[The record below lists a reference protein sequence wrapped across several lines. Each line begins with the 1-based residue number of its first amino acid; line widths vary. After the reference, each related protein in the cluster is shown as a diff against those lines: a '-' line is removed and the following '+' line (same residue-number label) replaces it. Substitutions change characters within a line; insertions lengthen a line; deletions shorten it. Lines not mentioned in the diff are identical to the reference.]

1 MVSKALSFGSQLFSR
16 SPDEIQANDA
26 GNSPTSKIVR
36 SATMD
41 KPRMSRE
48 LAVDLQQLRFAIAAA
63 DYGSLRQA
71 AAVFSIPHS
80 ILSRSIRQ
88 FEHRIG
94 TTVFER
100 SGRGVQPTPAGRRI
114 LRMARLIL
122 EQIDV
127 LVATAKSNGRGE
139 AGRLSIGFCTSI
151 SAGNLRATLT
161 EFKNRHPRI
170 ELATIE
176 RSRTR
181 LATSLRNGTAD
192 VLIVTGDVP
201 LPDNNIRP
209 LWSER
214 VLLSLPEDHA
224 LAAREVVYW
233 TDLRNETVLL
243 SQHDPGRELED
254 LVISRLVSPAER
266 PKIEHH
272 DVSRGIIKSLISM
285 RLGIGLVLESDI
297 GASFAGLVYRELRD
311 GTGPTR
317 VGFSAHW
324 REDNDNPALV
334 NFLKLLAERYPS
346 PARD

>member
-1 MVSKALSFGSQLFSR
+1 
-16 SPDEIQANDA
+16 
-26 GNSPTSKIVR
+26 
-36 SATMD
+36 MD
-41 KPRMSRE
+41 KPRMSRV
-48 LAVDLQQLRFAIAAA
+48 LAIDLQQLQFAIAAA
-63 DYGSLRQA
+63 DYGSIRQA
-71 AAVFSIPHS
+71 AELLSIQHS

-94 TTVFER
+94 VTVFER
-100 SGRGVQPTPAGRRI
+100 SGGGVKPTPAGRSV

-122 EQIDV
+122 EQVDV

-161 EFKNRHPRI
+161 EFKNRQPRI
-170 ELATIE
+170 ELATVE

-181 LATSLRNGTAD
+181 LATALRNGTVD
-192 VLIVTGDVP
+192 ILVVTGEVP
-201 LPDNNIRP
+201 LPDNNVRS

-214 VLLSLPEDHA
+214 ILVSLAEDHP
-224 LAAREVVYW
+224 LAARNVIYW

-254 LVISRLVSPAER
+254 LLISKLVSSEDRPRIER
-266 PKIEHH
+266 H

-285 RLGIGLVLESDI
+285 KLGISFVLESDV

-311 GTGPTR
+311 GTGSTR
-317 VGFSAHW
+317 FDFSAHW
-324 REDNDNPALV
+324 RADNDNPALEG
-334 NFLKLLAERYPS
+334 FLKLVAERYPS
-346 PARD
+346 LTSGE

>member
-1 MVSKALSFGSQLFSR
+1 
-16 SPDEIQANDA
+16 
-26 GNSPTSKIVR
+26 
-36 SATMD
+36 MD
-41 KPRMSRE
+41 KSRMSRV
-48 LAVDLQQLRFAIAAA
+48 LAVDLQQLQFAIAAV
-63 DYGSLRQA
+63 DYGSIRRA
-71 AAVFSIPHS
+71 AELLSIQHS
-80 ILSRSIRQ
+80 IVSRAIRQ

-94 TTVFER
+94 VTVFER
-100 SGRGVQPTPAGRRI
+100 SGGGVKPTPAGRSV
-114 LRMARLIL
+114 LRVARLIL
-122 EQIDV
+122 EQVDV

-170 ELATIE
+170 ELATVE

-181 LATSLRNGTAD
+181 LATALRNGTAD

-201 LPDNNIRP
+201 LLDNNVRP

-214 VLLSLPEDHA
+214 ILVSMPENHA
-224 LAAREVVYW
+224 LAARTAVYW

-243 SQHDPGRELED
+243 SRHDPGRELED
-254 LVISRLVSPAER
+254 LLISKLVSPADR
-266 PKIEHH
+266 PKIERH

-285 RLGIGLVLESDI
+285 KLGISLVLESDL

-317 VGFSAHW
+317 VDFSAHW
-324 REDNDNPALV
+324 RADNENPAL
-334 NFLKLLAERYPS
+334 NGFIKLLAERYPS
-346 PARD
+346 LTSGE